1 MKIWICP
8 GSFDPVTKGHIDIIS
23 RACVMCDKLIVAVGE
38 NKFKKSVFSID
49 ERIDFIKRSLN
60 GMKNVEVESFKGLLI
75 NYAKEKN
82 AICIVKGLRAVSDFE
97 YEMQMAFLNKRI
109 DEDIETVF
117 LMTSI
122 NYSFLSSSAV
132 KELAL
137 HGGPIEGLIPNEI
150 IDDVRKKF
158 LLNNVR

>member
-1 MKIWICP
+1 MKIWVCP

-23 RACVMCDKLIVAVGE
+23 RASVMCDKLIVAVGE
-38 NKFKKSVFSID
+38 NKFKKSIFTAE
-49 ERIDFIKRSLN
+49 ERVDFIRRSLN
-60 GMKNVEVESFKGLLI
+60 GLKNVEVESFHGLLI
-75 NYAKEKN
+75 DYARKKK

-97 YEMQMAFLNKRI
+97 YEMQMAFLNKRM
-109 DEDIETVF
+109 DEEIETVF
-117 LMTSI
+117 LMTNI

-137 HGGPIEGLIPNEI
+137 HGGPIEGLIPDAI

-158 LLNNVR
+158 FK